1 LTANQRPHSAILAT
15 LIGIM
20 VVSWPFNLIFGKIA
34 LRYFPV
40 LAVVSF
46 RLVAAGIIMLPIFW
60 LTHARK
66 TQPETKVDRKDF
78 WTFLL
83 LSIFGVI
90 INQGCFVVGLNY
102 TTVGHS
108 ALIMGMG
115 PITILI
121 LTWHKG
127 LEVATSRKIIGL
139 ALAFTGV
146 VALAVEKG
154 LRLHGTLVGD
164 LITLCGSA
172 GFALY
177 TVIGK
182 RVSQKY
188 DSVTLNTFNYVLSAI
203 ILTPI
208 AAYQLVA
215 ITRNHG
221 WINVDRKGWAGLS
234 YLAIFGSVIAFLIY
248 TWALRYVAASRMGA
262 FTYTHPIVSTALGIF
277 WLGESITRNLIIGGL
292 MVLTGI
298 YLIQTGRDPEN
309 VDYAGKVC
317 EPRTRIYPEV

>member
-1 LTANQRPHSAILAT
+1 MSTQKRPHPALLVT

-20 VVSWPFNLIFGKIA
+20 VASWPFNLIFGKIA

-40 LAVVSF
+40 LAVASF
-46 RLVAAGIIMLPIFW
+46 RLVIAGLLMLPVCLFVG
-60 LTHARK
+60 ARDAKLK
-66 TQPETKVDRKDF
+66 TTFKKLDRQDF

-83 LSIFGVI
+83 LAVLGVV
-90 INQGCFVVGLNY
+90 INQGCFVIGLNY

-121 LTWHKG
+121 LAWSQR

-139 ALAFTGV
+139 AMAFTGV
-146 VALAVEKG
+146 VVLAVEKG
-154 LRLHGTLVGD
+154 LRLHGTMVGD

-177 TVIGK
+177 TVVAK
-182 RVSQKY
+182 KVAWKY
-188 DSVTLNTFNYVLSAI
+188 DSVTVNTFNYGLSAI
-203 ILTPI
+203 ILLPLAT
-208 AAYQLVA
+208 YEVVT
-215 ITRNHG
+215 ITRHHG
-221 WINVDRKGWAGLS
+221 WSTVDWKGWGGLA
-234 YLAIFGSVIAFLIY
+234 YLAVFGSVIAFLIY

-277 WLGESITRNLIIGGL
+277 WLGEAITRNLVIGGL
-292 MVLTGI
+292 LVLTGI
-298 YLIQTGRDPEN
+298 YLIQSGRDPERAR
-309 VDYAGKVC
+309 YAGKVC
-317 EPRTRIYPEV
+317 DA